1 MGKHTVTPCAVTSH
15 ACPGASSSTEMGM
28 IWLRAAIQLLAHMEL
43 EPAESCSQ
51 ADGKK
56 IGTFP
61 PKVFKAHLKE
71 RTDSAGS
78 SPADRIR
85 QARALEQITM
95 ITIRLALQELF
106 FHNKEAPGSQR
117 LCRRAVVDQDGCGGE
132 WGFGGQS

>member
-1 MGKHTVTPCAVTSH
+1 
-15 ACPGASSSTEMGM
+15 M
-28 IWLRAAIQLLAHMEL
+28 IWLRAAFQLLAHMEL
-43 EPAESCSQ
+43 ELVPAESCSQ

-71 RTDSAGS
+71 RTDSTGS
-78 SPADRIR
+78 SPVDRIR

-117 LCRRAVVDQDGCGGE
+117 RAVVDQDVCRGVLVARV
-132 WGFGGQS
+132 GFWWPELR

>member
-1 MGKHTVTPCAVTSH
+1 
-15 ACPGASSSTEMGM
+15 
-28 IWLRAAIQLLAHMEL
+28 MEL
-43 EPAESCSQ
+43 ELVPAESCSQ
-51 ADGKK
+51 ADGEK

-78 SPADRIR
+78 SPVDRIR

-95 ITIRLALQELF
+95 ITIRLALRELF
-106 FHNKEAPGSQR
+106 FHNKEAPGSQS
-117 LCRRAVVDQDGCGGE
+117 LCRRAVIEQDVGGAE